1 MKKSVVTDLFKH
13 LLEHWVICLLG
24 SGGIVSTVLGWLF
37 RTHLKNWLLSEHS
50 LEMDGWMW
58 VVSILIVG
66 ILPLFIFWI
75 CKKLNRKV
83 LYREGGEILVVLE
96 DKLRDLE
103 RQEKNQVR
111 IDFRLW
117 DKKLSLTKGSA
128 ERLLPQLVDKDTTW
142 RIKNRSGNA
151 MTIIR
156 DDPRATVLKRV
167 LGNHG

>member
-1 MKKSVVTDLFKH
+1 MSESLLKILKFSVKH
-13 LLEHWVICLLG
+13 WFRMLLTVAGTAIGGRLL
-24 SGGIVSTVLGWLF
+24 WLY
-37 RTHLKNWLLSEHS
+37 RTHLKAWLLSEHS

-58 VVSILIVG
+58 VVLILIVG

-75 CKKLNRKV
+75 CKKLSRKV
-83 LYREGGEILVVLE
+83 LYHEEGEILVVLE

-117 DKKLSLTKGSA
+117 DKKLGLVKSKA
-128 ERLLPQLVDKDTTW
+128 KKLLPQVVQKDKIW
-142 RIKNRSGNA
+142 RIKDKSGNA

-156 DDPRATVLKRV
+156 DDPRVAVMKKVLES
-167 LGNHG
+167 NQ